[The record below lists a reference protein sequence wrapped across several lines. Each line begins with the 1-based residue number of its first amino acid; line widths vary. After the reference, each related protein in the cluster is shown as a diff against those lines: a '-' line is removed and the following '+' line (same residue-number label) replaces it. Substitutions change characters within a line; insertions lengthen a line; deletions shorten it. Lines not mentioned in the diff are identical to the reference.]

1 MLADIIDVTTLWGRD
16 GKLSGQEL
24 PFRMSSFVGKL
35 FKNILIVVT
44 SAIPNSSLSTAQ
56 MCLRSAI
63 SFHFFFTHSSILQLF
78 SLPRRKQ
85 MYNFQ
90 CSAAYQMDVTSWLP
104 HSLYD
109 TRVKLTLPSVNV
121 NVHLLCWAH
130 NSDLVYLGMQR
141 WQGGPADLG
150 QTWRHS
156 LLAVKFGRLC
166 FLS

>member
-56 MCLRSAI
+56 MCLQSAI

-109 TRVKLTLPSVNV
+109 T
-121 NVHLLCWAH
+121 
-130 NSDLVYLGMQR
+130 
-141 WQGGPADLG
+141 
-150 QTWRHS
+150 QTYSSFRKCECAPS
-156 LLAVKFGRLC
+156 LLGSQLRLGLFGHAKVAGWASWLRTDLKAQPFGC
-166 FLS
+166 KIW